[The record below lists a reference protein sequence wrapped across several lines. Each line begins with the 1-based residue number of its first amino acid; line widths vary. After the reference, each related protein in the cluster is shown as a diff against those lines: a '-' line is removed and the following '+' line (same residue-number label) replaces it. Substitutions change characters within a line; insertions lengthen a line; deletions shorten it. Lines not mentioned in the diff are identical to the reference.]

1 MSLWTAKEA
10 ADATGGRAH
19 GGWRAGGVAIDSRSV
34 APGDLF
40 VAVVGPRNDGHRFV
54 GEAMAGGAAAA
65 VVSRPV
71 DHGIPRLEVADTRE
85 ALLRLAEAA
94 RARTKARI
102 AAVTGSV
109 GKTGSKEALAHL
121 LARSGPVH
129 ASRGNLNNE
138 WGAPLSLARMP
149 AGSAFGVME
158 LGMNHPGEI
167 LPLSR
172 LVRPHVALV
181 TAIAPAHT
189 AFFPDLAGIAD
200 AKAEIFAGLEPGG
213 IAVINADAP
222 HADRLASAAGGREVR
237 RFSRYD
243 RTADAVLVSERLDA
257 EGSDVEVDLRG
268 RRAAFR
274 IGVPGAHWIG
284 NVLGVLLAAD
294 ALGADPDP
302 GAFAEVRAPAG
313 RGARRCLGGIRLI
326 DESYNAS
333 PAAMRAA
340 FAVLGLH
347 RPDPGGRRIAVL
359 GDMLE
364 LGDDSDS
371 AHGEL
376 VAPLRQAGVDTVFAA
391 GSGMRNLFDRLPACI
406 RGGYM
411 RDTAC
416 LAPLVAESVTPGDIV
431 LVKGSLGMGMR
442 RIIDAIE
449 RRAGGNGGGSCS
461 TIS

>member
-1 MSLWTAKEA
+1 MSLWTAGEA

-19 GGWRAGGVAIDSRSV
+19 GDWRAGGVAIDSRSV
-34 APGDLF
+34 VPGDLF
-40 VAVVGPRNDGHRFV
+40 IAVVGPKHDGHEFV
-54 GEAMAGGAAAA
+54 GEAMDAGAAAA
-65 VVSRPV
+65 VVNRPAAGAV
-71 DHGIPRLEVADTRE
+71 PQLLVADTRE

-94 RARTKARI
+94 RARTGARI

-121 LARSGPVH
+121 LTRSGPVH

-200 AKAEIFAGLEPGG
+200 AKAEIFAGLGPDG
-213 IAVINADAP
+213 IAVINADTP
-222 HADRLASAAGGREVR
+222 HADRLARAAGGRAIR
-237 RFSRYD
+237 RFSRRD
-243 RTADAVLVSERLDA
+243 RSADAVLVSERLDA

-268 RRAAFR
+268 RRLAFR
-274 IGVPGAHWIG
+274 IGAPGAHWVG
-284 NVLGVLLAAD
+284 NALGVLLAAD
-294 ALGADPDP
+294 ALGAEPDP
-302 GAFAEVRAPAG
+302 EAFAGVRAPAG
-313 RGARRCLGGIRLI
+313 RGARRCLGGIRVI

-364 LGDDSDS
+364 LGGDSDS
-371 AHGEL
+371 VHGEL
-376 VAPLRQAGVDTVFAA
+376 AAPLRRAGVDRVFAT
-391 GSGMRNLFDRLPACI
+391 GPRMRSLFDRLPACI

-411 RDTAC
+411 NDATC
-416 LAPLVAESVTPGDIV
+416 LAPLVAESVAPGDIV

-449 RRAGGNGGGSCS
+449 RRTAGSGRESCS

>member
-1 MSLWTAKEA
+1 MSLWTAAEA
-10 ADATGGRAH
+10 AAATGGRAY
-19 GGWRAGGVAIDSRSV
+19 GDWRAGGVAIDSRSV

-40 VAVVGPRNDGHRFV
+40 VAVVGPRHDGHKFV
-54 GEAMAGGAAAA
+54 GAAMAAGAAAA
-65 VVSRPV
+65 VASRPV
-71 DHGIPRLEVADTRE
+71 DDGIPHLQVADTRE

-94 RARTKARI
+94 RARTGARI

-109 GKTGSKEALAHL
+109 GKTGSKEALSHL

-200 AKAEIFAGLEPGG
+200 AKAEIFAGLGPDGV
-213 IAVINADAP
+213 AVINADTP
-222 HADRLASAAGGREVR
+222 HADRLARAADGRAVR
-237 RFSRYD
+237 RFSRRD
-243 RTADAVLVSERLDA
+243 RNADAVLVSERLDA
-257 EGSDVEVDLRG
+257 EGSHVEADLRG
-268 RRAAFR
+268 RRLAFR
-274 IGVPGAHWIG
+274 IGAPGAHWVD
-284 NVLGVLLAAD
+284 NALGVLLAAD
-294 ALGADPDP
+294 ALGAAPDP
-302 GAFAEVRAPAG
+302 EAFAEIRAPAG
-313 RGARRCLGGIRLI
+313 RGARRCLGGIHLI

-347 RPDPGGRRIAVL
+347 RPEPGGRRIAVL

-364 LGDDSDS
+364 LGGDSDS
-371 AHGEL
+371 VHGEL
-376 VAPLRQAGVDTVFAA
+376 AAPLQQAGVHRVFVT
-391 GSGMRNLFDRLPACI
+391 GPGMRNLFDRLPACI

-411 RDTAC
+411 QDTTC
-416 LAPLVAESVTPGDIV
+416 LAPLVAESVAPGDIV

-442 RIIDAIE
+442 RIIEAIE
-449 RRAGGNGGGSCS
+449 RRAAGRDGESCS

>member
-1 MSLWTAKEA
+1 MSLWTAGEA

-19 GGWRAGGVAIDSRSV
+19 GDWRADGVAIDSRSV
-34 APGDLF
+34 VPGDLF
-40 VAVVGPRNDGHRFV
+40 IAVVGPRHDGHEFV
-54 GEAMAGGAAAA
+54 GEAMDAGAAAA
-65 VVSRPV
+65 VVSRPA
-71 DHGIPRLEVADTRE
+71 DGGIPQLQVADTRE

-94 RARTKARI
+94 RARTGARI

-109 GKTGSKEALAHL
+109 GKTGSKEALARL
-121 LARSGPVH
+121 LTRSGPVH

-181 TAIAPAHT
+181 TAIARPIRRSSRT
-189 AFFPDLAGIAD
+189 WPGSPTPRPRSSRAGARRHRRD
-200 AKAEIFAGLEPGG
+200 QRRHA
-213 IAVINADAP
+213 
-222 HADRLASAAGGREVR
+222 HADRLAQAAGGRAIR
-237 RFSRYD
+237 RFSRRD
-243 RTADAVLVSERLDA
+243 RSADAVLVSERLDA

-268 RRAAFR
+268 RRLAFR
-274 IGVPGAHWIG
+274 IGAPGAHWVG
-284 NVLGVLLAAD
+284 NALGVLLAAD
-294 ALGADPDP
+294 ALGAEPDP
-302 GAFAEVRAPAG
+302 EAFAGVRAPAG
-313 RGARRCLGGIRLI
+313 RGARHCLGGIRVI

-364 LGDDSDS
+364 LGGDSDS
-371 AHGEL
+371 VHGEL
-376 VAPLRQAGVDTVFAA
+376 AAPLQQAGVDRVFAT
-391 GSGMRNLFDRLPACI
+391 GPGMRHLFDRLPACI

-411 RDTAC
+411 NDSGC

-449 RRAGGNGGGSCS
+449 RRTAGSGGESCS